1 MATYSN
7 WREDLI
13 EVIDTP
19 TTDKKDDKKIKET
32 KINNKVV
39 INPTFKEAVEEM
51 GGEII
56 EMKEV
61 EDEKQEQGNTNGAK
75 EKAKEIKAN
84 KEVKAKQQRV
94 GLAKKMILQKKMQAV
109 RAGAGADITA
119 SYEPEGQVLENALT
133 MLGKKKT
140 KVERKPEK
148 AMDAGARAKRKL
160 ARKVH
165 AKYVSGSED
174 NVPSDIEEAKV
185 DQGRSDYGK
194 ASIRNYRRKGPGHG
208 EPAMFDPENKRGK
221 LIDKRREEHKA
232 RRGVKGAKVP
242 AYKVNEEDKAF
253 NYVLDKIKKEVGKS
267 GYISKN
273 NPRKPQSAAD
283 KAKARAHQA
292 KVDKENAAARAKDPS
307 QGRYSRGY

>member
-1 MATYSN
+1 
-7 WREDLI
+7 
-13 EVIDTP
+13 
-19 TTDKKDDKKIKET
+19 
-32 KINNKVV
+32 
-39 INPTFKEAVEEM
+39 
-51 GGEII
+51 
-56 EMKEV
+56 
-61 EDEKQEQGNTNGAK
+61 
-75 EKAKEIKAN
+75 
-84 KEVKAKQQRV
+84 
-94 GLAKKMILQKKMQAV
+94 MQAV

-140 KVERKPEK
+140 KVESKPEK

>member
-32 KINNKVV
+32 KVKNKVV

-61 EDEKQEQGNTNGAK
+61 DDSGEDSK
-75 EKAKEIKAN
+75 EKAKEIKAD
-84 KEVKAKQQRV
+84 KEVKSKEKRV
-94 GLAKKMILQKKMQAV
+94 GLAKKMILQKKVQAV

-165 AKYVSGSED
+165 AKYVSGSTD
-174 NVPSDIEEAKV
+174 NVPDDI
-185 DQGRSDYGK
+185 R
-194 ASIRNYRRKGPGHG
+194 
-208 EPAMFDPENKRGK
+208 
-221 LIDKRREEHKA
+221 
-232 RRGVKGAKVP
+232 
-242 AYKVNEEDKAF
+242 EEDKAF